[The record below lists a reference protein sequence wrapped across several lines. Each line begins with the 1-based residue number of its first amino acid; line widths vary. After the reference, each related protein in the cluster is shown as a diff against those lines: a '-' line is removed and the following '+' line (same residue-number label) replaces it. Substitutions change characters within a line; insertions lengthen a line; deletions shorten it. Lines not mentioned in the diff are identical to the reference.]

1 MAKRV
6 KIVVSDEEAMKDN
19 VTYKKN
25 VVISIV
31 SLATQEINGV
41 ASISR
46 NSVSVIKSALSKHI
60 NRGIIVDFENNNN
73 AVIDVFVNVKFGY
86 SVKDVAFRVQENIK
100 SSVESMTEFKVTAVN
115 VHVVGVTFNENDID
129 FISYLRGFY
138 GEFFWTGFDRN
149 IKVL

>member
-6 KIVVSDEEAMKDN
+6 KIVVSDEDAMKDN

-46 NSVSVIKSALSKHI
+46 KSVSAIKSAFSKNI
-60 NRGIIVDFENNNN
+60 NRGIIVDFENNN
-73 AVIDVFVNVKFGY
+73 AKIDVFVNVKFGC

-100 SSVESMTEFKVTAVN
+100 SSVESMTEYKVEAVN
-115 VHVVGVTFNENDID
+115 VHVVGVNFSESENDYV
-129 FISYLRGFY
+129 S
-138 GEFFWTGFDRN
+138 
-149 IKVL
+149 

>member
-6 KIVVSDEEAMKDN
+6 KIVVSNDDELKDN

-46 NSVSVIKSALSKHI
+46 KSVSVIKSALSKNI
-60 NRGIIVDFENNNN
+60 NRGIIVGFENNT
-73 AVIDVFVNVKFGY
+73 ASIDVFVNVKFGY

-100 SSVESMTEFKVTAVN
+100 SSVESMTEYKVGSVN
-115 VHVVGVTFNENDID
+115 VHVVGVTFNDAGSD
-129 FISYLRGFY
+129 FVS
-138 GEFFWTGFDRN
+138 
-149 IKVL
+149 

>member
-6 KIVVSDEEAMKDN
+6 KIVVSDEETMKDN

-31 SLATQEINGV
+31 SLATQEIYGV

-73 AVIDVFVNVKFGY
+73 NAMIDVFVNVKFGY

-115 VHVVGVTFNENDID
+115 VHVVGVTFNENDSD
-129 FISYLRGFY
+129 FIS
-138 GEFFWTGFDRN
+138 
-149 IKVL
+149 

>member
-73 AVIDVFVNVKFGY
+73 NAMIDVFVNVKFGY

-115 VHVVGVTFNENDID
+115 VHVVGVTFNENDSD
-129 FISYLRGFY
+129 FIS
-138 GEFFWTGFDRN
+138 
-149 IKVL
+149 

>member
-6 KIVVSDEEAMKDN
+6 KIVVADEDELKDN

-31 SLATQEINGV
+31 SLATQEISGV

-46 NSVSVIKSALSKHI
+46 SSVSVIKSALSKNI
-60 NRGIIVDFENNNN
+60 NRGIIVDFENNV
-73 AVIDVFVNVKFGY
+73 ASIDVFVNVKFGC

-100 SSVESMTEFKVTAVN
+100 SSVESMTEFKVGSVN
-115 VHVVGVTFNENDID
+115 VHVVGVTFNESDND
-129 FISYLRGFY
+129 FVS
-138 GEFFWTGFDRN
+138 
-149 IKVL
+149 

>member
-6 KIVVSDEEAMKDN
+6 KVIVEDDNESKDN

-46 NSVSVIKSALSKHI
+46 SAVSMIKSALSKNI
-60 NRGIIVDFENNNN
+60 NRGIIVNFENN
-73 AVIDVFVNVKFGY
+73 AASIDVFVNVKFGY

-100 SSVESMTEFKVTAVN
+100 SSVESMTEFKVSAVN
-115 VHVVGVTFNENDID
+115 VHVVGVTFNDNDSD
-129 FISYLRGFY
+129 FIS
-138 GEFFWTGFDRN
+138 
-149 IKVL
+149 

>member
-6 KIVVSDEEAMKDN
+6 KIVVSNDDELKDN

-46 NSVSVIKSALSKHI
+46 KSVSVIKSALSKNI
-60 NRGIIVDFENNNN
+60 NRGIIVDFENNT
-73 AVIDVFVNVKFGY
+73 ASIDVFVNVKFGY

-100 SSVESMTEFKVTAVN
+100 SSVESMTEYKVGSVN
-115 VHVVGVTFNENDID
+115 VHVVGVTFNDAGSD
-129 FISYLRGFY
+129 FVS
-138 GEFFWTGFDRN
+138 
-149 IKVL
+149 

>member
-6 KIVVSDEEAMKDN
+6 KIVVSNDDELKDN

-46 NSVSVIKSALSKHI
+46 KSVSVINSALSKNI
-60 NRGIIVDFENNNN
+60 NRGIIVGFENNT
-73 AVIDVFVNVKFGY
+73 ASIDVFVNVKFGY

-100 SSVESMTEFKVTAVN
+100 SSVESMTEYKVGSVN
-115 VHVVGVTFNENDID
+115 VHVVGVTFNETDSD
-129 FISYLRGFY
+129 FIS
-138 GEFFWTGFDRN
+138 
-149 IKVL
+149 